1 MQTYQNPENISSVNM
16 YRNCGDVFGSRHT
29 SKHVEE
35 AAANRCRVRS
45 SAKALWN
52 TLFKKAPK
60 TSSNGSQLS
69 IYKITKQEG
78 KTNHKTSILMT

>member
-1 MQTYQNPENISSVNM
+1 MQTYPNPENISSVNM

-29 SKHVEE
+29 SKRVEE
-35 AAANRCRVRS
+35 ATASRCRVRS
-45 SAKALWN
+45 SAKALWDS
-52 TLFKKAPK
+52 LFKKAPK